1 MDERTRENLT
11 RGREHYAAREYGK
24 AEAFLAEIV
33 AETNFEFADVFD
45 MLGVIYHQ
53 QGRLGDAEAMFR
65 RALKINP
72 NYTEAA
78 LNLAVTYND
87 LGKYAEAKD
96 IYGRALLASKSAP
109 KQLDPYAKGKIANMH
124 ADVGGAYHD
133 VGQYVDAVRE
143 YEKALALCPTFH
155 DIRARL
161 GTTLREM
168 GSLVAAAREFE
179 RIRHDSPKYTPAR
192 VSLGL
197 TYYMMG
203 RRADALAEW
212 QQILALEPTNKSAAM
227 YIAMVN
233 QMMSGQTSPQST
245 AASLSP
251 RTAESTDTAD
261 FSSLFDPGKPL
272 P

>member
-33 AETNFEFADVFD
+33 AETKYEFADVFD

-78 LNLAVTYND
+78 LNLAVTFND
-87 LGKYAEAKD
+87 LGKYAEAKE
-96 IYGRALLASKSAP
+96 IYGRALLTSKSAP
-109 KQLDPYAKGKIANMH
+109 KQLDPYARGKIANMH

-197 TYYMMG
+197 TYYTMG

-212 QQILALEPTNKSAAM
+212 QQILTLEPTNKSAAM

-233 QMMSGQTSPQST
+233 QMPSQTPTEASSGGSSR
-245 AASLSP
+245 ASD
-251 RTAESTDTAD
+251 TDSAD
-261 FSSLFDPGKPL
+261 FSSLFDPGKPF

>member
-33 AETNFEFADVFD
+33 AETKYEFADVFD

-78 LNLAVTYND
+78 LNLAVTFND
-87 LGKYAEAKD
+87 LGKYAEAKE
-96 IYGRALLASKSAP
+96 IYGRALLTSKSAP
-109 KQLDPYAKGKIANMH
+109 KQLDPYARGKIANMH

-197 TYYMMG
+197 TYYTMG
-203 RRADALAEW
+203 RRADALAVDR
-212 QQILALEPTNKSAAM
+212 LAAGHAQRRQRDIERK
-227 YIAMVN
+227 
-233 QMMSGQTSPQST
+233 
-245 AASLSP
+245 P
-251 RTAESTDTAD
+251 RRT
-261 FSSLFDPGKPL
+261 
-272 P
+272 